1 MGEINYAPL
10 IDDMVWSYSR
20 IKAFVDCPYR
30 FYLKYIRHIHGKE
43 MFFASYGTFMHKL
56 IETYFKEG
64 KSPRQLTD
72 IYLRD
77 FKKEVVGRAPNKT
90 VFGNYFT
97 GGLEYLRGIH
107 PFPYRPAAIE
117 KKVDFKVNGIPFI
130 GYIDFL
136 GELDGSLY
144 VVDNKSRVLKP
155 RSKREK
161 PTKTD
166 EELDAYLRQLYL
178 YSAAVEEEY
187 GVRPHK
193 LCFNCFRTDT
203 FIEEPFLD
211 RDYEGAKQWLA
222 EMISEIRQES
232 DFKPSC
238 EFFKCTHLCEIS
250 LDGHVLVLAPHAG
263 CIDADT
269 WIRCRRKCLNVRQIA
284 KPVKAK
290 NTWLAGKIKCI
301 DCGHALS
308 LKSYPRKRSADARY
322 YICNSKYVSASC
334 DGVGA
339 IQAAGIEDIVFDEMS
354 RKLKEFNK
362 LSYKEKHG
370 DPIELTK
377 LKIRAEEIEK
387 EIATLIDK
395 IVSASTATMEYIN
408 ERIDALDE
416 EKKTVKEK
424 IAQMSAEMYDR
435 QNIGVISDYMSK
447 WNDISIDDK
456 LTVVDT
462 LIESIHV
469 GHGKIKIAWK
479 I

>member
-30 FYLKYIRHIHGKE
+30 FYLKYIWHIHDKE

-107 PFPYRPAAIE
+107 PFPYRPVAIE

-178 YSAAVEEEY
+178 YSDAVEEEY
-187 GVRPHK
+187 GVRPRK

-211 RDYEGAKQWLA
+211 KDYEGAKQWLA

-238 EFFKCTHLCEIS
+238 EFFKCTHLCEMQDECEYYQ
-250 LDGHVLVLAPHAG
+250 LM
-263 CIDADT
+263 
-269 WIRCRRKCLNVRQIA
+269 K
-284 KPVKAK
+284 
-290 NTWLAGKIKCI
+290 
-301 DCGHALS
+301 
-308 LKSYPRKRSADARY
+308 KR
-322 YICNSKYVSASC
+322 
-334 DGVGA
+334 
-339 IQAAGIEDIVFDEMS
+339 
-354 RKLKEFNK
+354 
-362 LSYKEKHG
+362 
-370 DPIELTK
+370 
-377 LKIRAEEIEK
+377 
-387 EIATLIDK
+387 
-395 IVSASTATMEYIN
+395 
-408 ERIDALDE
+408 
-416 EKKTVKEK
+416 
-424 IAQMSAEMYDR
+424 
-435 QNIGVISDYMSK
+435 
-447 WNDISIDDK
+447 
-456 LTVVDT
+456 
-462 LIESIHV
+462 
-469 GHGKIKIAWK
+469 
-479 I
+479 

>member
-166 EELDAYLRQLYL
+166 EELDA
-178 YSAAVEEEY
+178 
-187 GVRPHK
+187 
-193 LCFNCFRTDT
+193 
-203 FIEEPFLD
+203 
-211 RDYEGAKQWLA
+211 
-222 EMISEIRQES
+222 
-232 DFKPSC
+232 
-238 EFFKCTHLCEIS
+238 
-250 LDGHVLVLAPHAG
+250 
-263 CIDADT
+263 
-269 WIRCRRKCLNVRQIA
+269 
-284 KPVKAK
+284 
-290 NTWLAGKIKCI
+290 
-301 DCGHALS
+301 
-308 LKSYPRKRSADARY
+308 
-322 YICNSKYVSASC
+322 
-334 DGVGA
+334 
-339 IQAAGIEDIVFDEMS
+339 
-354 RKLKEFNK
+354 
-362 LSYKEKHG
+362 
-370 DPIELTK
+370 
-377 LKIRAEEIEK
+377 
-387 EIATLIDK
+387 
-395 IVSASTATMEYIN
+395 
-408 ERIDALDE
+408 
-416 EKKTVKEK
+416 
-424 IAQMSAEMYDR
+424 
-435 QNIGVISDYMSK
+435 
-447 WNDISIDDK
+447 
-456 LTVVDT
+456 
-462 LIESIHV
+462 
-469 GHGKIKIAWK
+469 
-479 I
+479 

>member
-77 FKKEVVGRAPNKT
+77 FKKEVIGRAPNKT

-97 GGLEYLRGIH
+97 GGLRYLRGIH
-107 PFPYRPAAIE
+107 PFPYRPVAIE

-166 EELDAYLRQLYL
+166 EELDAYLYTGNK
-178 YSAAVEEEY
+178 AAK
-187 GVRPHK
+187 RK
-193 LCFNCFRTDT
+193 
-203 FIEEPFLD
+203 
-211 RDYEGAKQWLA
+211 
-222 EMISEIRQES
+222 S
-232 DFKPSC
+232 
-238 EFFKCTHLCEIS
+238 IS

-469 GHGKIKIAWK
+469 GHGKVKIAWK

>member
-193 LCFNCFRTDT
+193 LCFNCFRT
-203 FIEEPFLD
+203 
-211 RDYEGAKQWLA
+211 
-222 EMISEIRQES
+222 
-232 DFKPSC
+232 
-238 EFFKCTHLCEIS
+238 
-250 LDGHVLVLAPHAG
+250 
-263 CIDADT
+263 
-269 WIRCRRKCLNVRQIA
+269 
-284 KPVKAK
+284 
-290 NTWLAGKIKCI
+290 
-301 DCGHALS
+301 
-308 LKSYPRKRSADARY
+308 
-322 YICNSKYVSASC
+322 
-334 DGVGA
+334 
-339 IQAAGIEDIVFDEMS
+339 S
-354 RKLKEFNK
+354 RLYF
-362 LSYKEKHG
+362 
-370 DPIELTK
+370 
-377 LKIRAEEIEK
+377 
-387 EIATLIDK
+387 
-395 IVSASTATMEYIN
+395 
-408 ERIDALDE
+408 
-416 EKKTVKEK
+416 
-424 IAQMSAEMYDR
+424 
-435 QNIGVISDYMSK
+435 
-447 WNDISIDDK
+447 
-456 LTVVDT
+456 
-462 LIESIHV
+462 
-469 GHGKIKIAWK
+469 
-479 I
+479 